1 MKDFTQGNEGRLIF
15 FFTLPM
21 LFGNVFQQLYNTVD
35 SIVVGR
41 ALGEG
46 SLAAVG
52 SSFPIIF
59 LMISLIM
66 GVTMGS
72 TIIISQSFGAKN
84 MENVK
89 KAMDT
94 AYVFLMAASVFV
106 TVSGLLLSGPILKLL
121 NVPDE
126 IFADAKTYL
135 NIIFAGTVGA
145 FGFNSI
151 SAILRGLGDS
161 KTPIYF
167 LISATIANIILDL
180 AFVLVFHWGV
190 AGVAWATII
199 AQAAS
204 FIGLYIYLSKTNP
217 LFKLD
222 IRNIRFDWD
231 IFVSSLKIG
240 LPTGIQQVMVSLGM
254 MSIQSLVNGFGT
266 VTMAAYTA
274 AGRLDSFAMMPA
286 MNFSQAITAF
296 TGQNIGARKPERVR
310 KGFRMTVLMAGS
322 VSVAITLV
330 MFIWGRQMMQL
341 FNTNQEVVE
350 MGRRYLMIVSA
361 AYIIF
366 STMFVSNGL
375 IRGTGH
381 TMFTMLTT
389 LGALWVVRA
398 PAAVILSGKMGP
410 DGIWWSIPLGWAAGM
425 TISLAYYF
433 SGKWTIPA
441 GFKASVPEAENNES
455 GQGCPEESI

>member
-1 MKDFTQGNEGRLIF
+1 MKDFTQGNEGRLILF
-15 FFTLPM
+15 FALPM
-21 LFGNVFQQLYNTVD
+21 LLGNVFQQLYNTVD

-41 ALGEG
+41 ALGEK

-52 SSFPIIF
+52 SSFSIIF
-59 LMISLIM
+59 LMTALIM
-66 GVTMGS
+66 GITMGS

-94 AYVFLMAASVFV
+94 AYVFLIVASVFV
-106 TVSGLLLSGPILKLL
+106 TILGLLLSGSILKLL

-126 IFADAKTYL
+126 IFTDAKTYL
-135 NIIFAGTVGA
+135 NIIFIGMLGT

-151 SAILRGLGDS
+151 SAIVRGLGDS
-161 KTPIYF
+161 KTPLYF
-167 LISATIANIILDL
+167 LILATIANIILDL
-180 AFVLVFHWGV
+180 VFVLVFHWGV

-204 FIGLYIYLSKTNP
+204 FIGLYIYLSKINP
-217 LFKLD
+217 MFRLD
-222 IRNIRFDWD
+222 IRNIRFDRD
-231 IFVSSLKIG
+231 IFLSGLKIG
-240 LPTGIQQVMVSLGM
+240 LPTGIQQVMVSVGM

-266 VTMAAYTA
+266 ITIAAYTA

-310 KGFRMTVLMAGS
+310 RGFWMTVLMAGS
-322 VSVAITLV
+322 VSVVITLV
-330 MFIWGRQMMQL
+330 MFIWGRQLMQL
-341 FNTNQEVVE
+341 FNTNQEVVDV
-350 MGRRYLMIVSA
+350 GRRYLMIVSA
-361 AYIIF
+361 AYILF
-366 STMFVSNGL
+366 STMFVASGL

-381 TMFTMLTT
+381 TVFTMFTT
-389 LGALWVVRA
+389 LGSLWIVRV
-398 PAAVILSGKMGP
+398 PAAVILSRKIGS
-410 DGIWWSIPLGWAAGM
+410 DGIWWSIPLGWAMGM

-433 SGKWTIPA
+433 SGRWTTPV
-441 GFKASVPEAENNES
+441 GFKASPPDAENNK
-455 GQGCPEESI
+455 PEQCYPEGNV